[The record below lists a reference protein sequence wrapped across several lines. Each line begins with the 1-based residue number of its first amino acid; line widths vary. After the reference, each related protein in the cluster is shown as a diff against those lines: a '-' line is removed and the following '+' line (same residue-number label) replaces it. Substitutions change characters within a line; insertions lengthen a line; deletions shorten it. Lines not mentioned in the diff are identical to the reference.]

1 LVRVLVVNN
10 YPSRER
16 VQTLEM
22 CIGGNGA
29 AVTSVDWDGA
39 TAGKFNSF
47 DGVVLSGSPAMMTED
62 GTKAKFQ
69 QEVDAIL
76 DSRVPVLGVCFG
88 HQLMA
93 HAFGAEVV
101 KDTRHVLEMVK
112 TTVLADDPLF
122 DGLPGSLMLLESR
135 YEVVKSLPDRF
146 NLLARSATSR
156 IAAMKR
162 PGRPL
167 YGVQF
172 HPERFTKENPGG
184 DRVLGNWVRM
194 LR

>member
-1 LVRVLVVNN
+1 MVRVLVVNN
-10 YPSRER
+10 YPTREK
-16 VQTLEM
+16 VQTLEK
-22 CIGGNGA
+22 CLGGNGA
-29 AVTSVDWDGA
+29 AISRVEWGGA
-39 TAGKFNSF
+39 TAGRFDSF
-47 DGVVLSGSPAMMTED
+47 DGVVLSGSPALMTED

-76 DSRVPVLGVCFG
+76 DSRVPVLGICFG

-93 HAFGAEVV
+93 HAFGADVV

-122 DGLPGSLMLLESR
+122 DGLLGSLMLLESR
-135 YEVVKSLPDRF
+135 YEVVKSLPEGF

-172 HPERFTKENPGG
+172 HPEHFTNENPGG

-194 LR
+194 LG